1 MVREEEEIGS
11 GKLKRGEEVGGEGK
25 REEGSLTEMFILS
38 KNSRTSSTVHS
49 NERFPRKTMYGG
61 FVSRRLG
68 STLRA
73 EANE

>member
-49 NERFPRKTMYGG
+49 NERFPR
-61 FVSRRLG
+61 
-68 STLRA
+68 
-73 EANE
+73 